1 MSNLFDIENQIKA
14 VGTEPAVKM
23 YLACPCGHTFEHAGM
38 PPKECPSCLVEV
50 QFTTGKT
57 PAEAKSKL
65 IKSKNSEIRKDSKVI
80 EENTKTDEE
89 GSKEKRARA
98 VAEMIKRKK
107 INEITPVHVG
117 LGVIDAPGFTA
128 WKDGKPDTAFYE
140 DAFDTPD
147 SFRAAFSAAREKSSN
162 VQLDV
167 FRVAEL
173 SKELHEVSYRG
184 VITVNR
190 NSGHKLIKAKAGDI
204 IEIGALK
211 TAKNALIFV
220 ALGVKK

>member
-1 MSNLFDIENQIKA
+1 MSSLFDIENQIKA
-14 VGTEPAVKM
+14 VGTASAAKV
-23 YLACPCGHTFEHAGM
+23 YLACPCGHTFEHEGM

-50 QFTTGKT
+50 QFSTGKT
-57 PAEAKSKL
+57 PAEARSKL
-65 IKSKNSEIRKDSKVI
+65 IKSKTTEIKKDVKVT
-80 EENTKTDEE
+80 EDTTKTNEE

-98 VAEMIKRKK
+98 TEELIKRKR
-107 INEITPVHVG
+107 INEITPVAVG
-117 LGVIDAPGFTA
+117 TGVVDAPGFTS
-128 WKDGKPDTAFYE
+128 WKDGKPETAFFE

-147 SFRAAFSAAREKSSN
+147 SFRSAYTAAREKSTN

-173 SKELHEVSYRG
+173 SKELHDVSYRG

-190 NSGHKLIKAKAGDI
+190 NSGHKLIKAKAGDVL
-204 IEIGALK
+204 EIGALK